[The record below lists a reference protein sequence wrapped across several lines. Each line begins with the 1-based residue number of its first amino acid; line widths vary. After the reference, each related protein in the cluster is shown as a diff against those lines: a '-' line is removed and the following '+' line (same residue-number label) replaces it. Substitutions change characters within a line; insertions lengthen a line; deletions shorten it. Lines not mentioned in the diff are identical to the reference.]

1 MCPKGV
7 MMDSGLIM
15 NERIVRMDEN
25 LMTIC
30 DIASEEDVR
39 FMREALLLA
48 KDASRRGEIPI
59 GCVIVQNGD
68 IIAGSGNTREQLQDA
83 TGHAE
88 MEAIREACRV
98 IGFWRLN
105 DCDLYVTLEPCL
117 MCAGA
122 MIQARIRR
130 CCFGAYDPKSGMAG
144 SVANVFALPSNH
156 RVAVTGGVM
165 AEECGDLL
173 RDFFAKRRNKQ

>member
-1 MCPKGV
+1 
-7 MMDSGLIM
+7 M
-15 NERIVRMDEN
+15 NDKPTES
-25 LMTIC
+25 C
-30 DIASEEDVR
+30 DMASEEDAR
-39 FMREALLLA
+39 FMLEALLLA
-48 KDASRRGEIPI
+48 EEASRRGEIPI

-68 IIAGSGNTREQLQDA
+68 IIARSGNTREYRQDA

-88 MEAIREACRV
+88 IEAIREACRV
-98 IGFWRLN
+98 TGFWRLN

-144 SVANVFALPSNH
+144 SVANVFAFPSNH

-165 AEECGDLL
+165 EEACGDLL
-173 RDFFAKRRNKQ
+173 REFFAKRREEQKNTPQ

>member
-1 MCPKGV
+1 
-7 MMDSGLIM
+7 M
-15 NERIVRMDEN
+15 NDN
-25 LMTIC
+25 LTTNHDMT
-30 DIASEEDVR
+30 SEEDMR

-48 KDASRRGEIPI
+48 KEASYRGEIPI
-59 GCVIVQNGD
+59 GCVIVRNGD
-68 IIAGSGNTREQLQDA
+68 IIAKSGNTREHRQDA

-88 MEAIREACRV
+88 IEAIREACRV
-98 IGFWRLN
+98 TGFWRLN

-144 SVANVFALPSNH
+144 SVADVFALPSNH
-156 RVAVTGGVM
+156 RVAVMGGLM
-165 AEECGDLL
+165 EEECSDLL
-173 RDFFAKRRNKQ
+173 RNFFAQRREEQKNVPG